1 MIRHVDLMPR
11 RVGTATTRR
20 RYADPEAS
28 AARRAG
34 VSEVHHHADSAKAAE
49 SIAEFLKE
57 GDLIVVKGS
66 RGMRMERVVQALV
79 AQCGEA

>member
-1 MIRHVDLMPR
+1 M
-11 RVGTATTRR
+11 VGSMLLFSVGALSRAAAET
-20 RYADPEAS
+20 
-28 AARRAG
+28 ARRAG
-34 VSEVHHHADSAKAAE
+34 VPEVHHHADSTKAAE

-66 RGMRMERVVQALV
+66 RGMRMERVVQALI